1 MDKVVILHSQPKS
14 KNDFK
19 LLSLSNLVISF
30 ILEDDLSA
38 DLKALLSN
46 KITYL
51 NDQEI
56 YDARERSKEIWNAK
70 IIKQISIRKNLLFT
84 NSGTSRSEFSTAIQ
98 AFHVWNVIEKHL
110 DIHRCY
116 VETITENK
124 DLICIAKFHN
134 KAFISVHTA
143 LLKSVIHSIITTIKR
158 LAIDSFY
165 FFVLKS
171 KRVKLPSQHGSHVAF
186 SLIKHWSD
194 GKDWRY
200 GDYFCKNYQGTYVVS
215 CMRAGGLQNHKYFYW
230 NKLVDNCLRKK
241 NTFIIE
247 SLVTWRQFFR
257 SFFSV
262 VKLYFGLFIRT
273 LNPFLLVRNNLSC
286 LDILLLLE
294 ENKHF
299 SEMFSNQLI
308 YYGSTN
314 LFKKSSPEKAIS
326 YHFEFPAGRAF
337 ISAARKNGVSEMI
350 GLQHGV
356 ISKGKWC
363 YELSGM
369 MSNDSLLDQYTPQLY
384 LLEGIFSW
392 WVLSKVIDAKKI
404 KLVGAPRQDSFQ
416 SLVHDSKSTESHHVN
431 NSSKTVLLMD
441 LHTTSIQL
449 IGHIEKILKEMDEV
463 NQVYIRPHP
472 RDLHANSKIEEVK
485 MTFSRLNFECLTNTL
500 QTDIKKIEGLIVW
513 GESTGALLDCMGLG
527 INVKVLR
534 SREKLIL
541 DPILDIQM
549 NLDAINNFILKQ
561 GFKNYSSVS
570 DSNPKD
576 LYNLLFQTSN
586 KHSSAEVLDCFEDD

>member
-56 YDARERSKEIWNAK
+56 YYARERSKEIWNAK
-70 IIKQISIRKNLLFT
+70 IINQISIRKNLLFT

-194 GKDWRY
+194 G
-200 GDYFCKNYQGTYVVS
+200 
-215 CMRAGGLQNHKYFYW
+215 
-230 NKLVDNCLRKK
+230 
-241 NTFIIE
+241 
-247 SLVTWRQFFR
+247 
-257 SFFSV
+257 
-262 VKLYFGLFIRT
+262 
-273 LNPFLLVRNNLSC
+273 
-286 LDILLLLE
+286 
-294 ENKHF
+294 
-299 SEMFSNQLI
+299 
-308 YYGSTN
+308 
-314 LFKKSSPEKAIS
+314 
-326 YHFEFPAGRAF
+326 
-337 ISAARKNGVSEMI
+337 
-350 GLQHGV
+350 
-356 ISKGKWC
+356 
-363 YELSGM
+363 
-369 MSNDSLLDQYTPQLY
+369 
-384 LLEGIFSW
+384 
-392 WVLSKVIDAKKI
+392 
-404 KLVGAPRQDSFQ
+404 
-416 SLVHDSKSTESHHVN
+416 
-431 NSSKTVLLMD
+431 
-441 LHTTSIQL
+441 
-449 IGHIEKILKEMDEV
+449 
-463 NQVYIRPHP
+463 
-472 RDLHANSKIEEVK
+472 
-485 MTFSRLNFECLTNTL
+485 
-500 QTDIKKIEGLIVW
+500 
-513 GESTGALLDCMGLG
+513 
-527 INVKVLR
+527 
-534 SREKLIL
+534 
-541 DPILDIQM
+541 
-549 NLDAINNFILKQ
+549 
-561 GFKNYSSVS
+561 
-570 DSNPKD
+570 
-576 LYNLLFQTSN
+576 
-586 KHSSAEVLDCFEDD
+586 